1 MKTVK
6 QLKEVIGYL
15 QSDAVFEEYL
25 GRLAE
30 EGVIQINEN
39 DIDVAAGIVSDDFY
53 ERLAAVYGV
62 ELDAELN
69 PQKEAENVAEHNH

>member
-6 QLKEVIGYL
+6 QLKEMIGYL
-15 QSDAVFEEYL
+15 QSDSVFEEYL

-30 EGVIQINEN
+30 AGVIQVNDE
-39 DIDVAAGIVSDDFY
+39 DIDVAAGVVSNDFF

-69 PQKEAENVAEHNH
+69 PRKEGEDVAEHNH

>member
-6 QLKEVIGYL
+6 QLKEMIGYL

-30 EGVIQINEN
+30 AGVIQVNDE
-39 DIDVAAGIVSDDFY
+39 DIDVAAGVVSNDFF

-69 PQKEAENVAEHNH
+69 PLKEGENVAEHNH